1 MKCAFAGPSRAPKDG
16 FGEGLGGGLGSAA
29 VRFQRQLAHRFST
42 LFGLGSLILTAC
54 GGSNPPPPQP
64 QPVVSA
70 TGAGYA
76 DPAPAPKATF
86 GEVEADSFGDVQVLR
101 YEVPGWGELSSKQRV
116 LLYHLSEAAH
126 AGRDIIYD
134 QNYRHNLAIRK
145 TLEAIHE
152 APDVD
157 KSTDDFKAMHTYLKQ
172 VWFAH
177 GIHHHYSRAKFTPR
191 FSKEGFAAAV
201 KAVDPAKL
209 PLRDGETADQLVAKL
224 TPVIF
229 DPQVDAIQVNLKKD
243 VDKLK
248 SSATNLY
255 RGVTEKEAM
264 LFYKQ
269 RIDPKDPTPISHGL
283 NSRLV
288 KENGKLVEEVWKV
301 GGLYGSAIEKI
312 VGHLKDAIAVAENDK
327 QRKAWQLLVEYYE
340 TGDLKKF
347 DEYNQIWVTDTDSRI
362 DLING
367 FIEVYSDP
375 LGYRGA
381 FESVVSIRDLERTQR
396 IAAIGGQAQWFE
408 DNSPIEDAHKKEKVV
423 GISAKVISVVT
434 ECGDAAPAT
443 PIGINL
449 PNSAWIRKDHGSK
462 SVFLGNIVDAYQIV
476 RAESGILEEFASTL
490 QEVTRYKKHG
500 PKGYTLKVDMHEVI
514 GHASGQLDP
523 GVGTPKETLK
533 SYASTLEEA
542 RADLVA
548 LYYVMDQKLIDMGV
562 METMDVGKAAY
573 DGYIRNGMLVQ
584 LARIEP
590 GADLE
595 EAHMRNRQLISH
607 WAYEKGKKDKVIERV
622 ERAGKTYFVIRDYAK
637 LRDLFGELLREI
649 QRIKS
654 EGDYE
659 AGKNLVESYGVEVDE
674 ALHAQVLKRYAK
686 LGAKPY
692 SGFIQPKLTPVMK
705 NGEVVDTTITYPS
718 DYTEQMLRY
727 GDEYSYLPTY
737 N

>member
-1 MKCAFAGPSRAPKDG
+1 MPVATATA
-16 FGEGLGGGLGSAA
+16 
-29 VRFQRQLAHRFST
+29 ST
-42 LFGLGSLILTAC
+42 PA
-54 GGSNPPPPQP
+54 PPP
-64 QPVVSA
+64 S
-70 TGAGYA
+70 
-76 DPAPAPKATF
+76 PAAKF
-86 GEVEADSFGDVQVLR
+86 DVEADSFADVQVLR
-101 YEVPGWGELSSKQRV
+101 YQVPGWDGLTAQQRV

-145 TLEAIHE
+145 TLEAIYASE
-152 APDVD
+152 KVD
-157 KSTDDFKAMHTYLKQ
+157 KSTPDFEAMHTYLKQ

-177 GIHHHYSRAKFTPR
+177 GIHHHYSRAKFTPG
-191 FSKEGFAAAV
+191 FSRESFAAAV
-201 KAVDPAKL
+201 KAVDPAQL
-209 PLRDGETADQLVAKL
+209 PLQEGETADQLVAKL

-229 DPQVDAIQVNLKKD
+229 DPKVDAIQVNLKKD

-248 SSATNLY
+248 TSATNLY
-255 RGVTEKEAM
+255 RDVTEQEATA
-264 LFYKQ
+264 FYEQ
-269 RIDPKDPTPISHGL
+269 RVDPKDPTPISHGL

-288 KENGKLVEEVWKV
+288 KEKGKLVEKVWKV
-301 GGLYGSAIEKI
+301 GGLYGPAIEKI
-312 VGHLKDAIAVAENDK
+312 VGHLEQAIAVAENEK
-327 QRKAWQLLVEYYE
+327 QRKAWKLLVEYYR

-347 DEYNQIWVTDTDSRI
+347 DAYNEVWVTDTDSRI

-381 FESVVSIRDLERTQR
+381 YESVVSIRDLDRTKR
-396 IAAIGGQAQWFE
+396 IATIGGQAQWFE
-408 DNSPIEDAHKKEKVV
+408 DHSPIMAEHKKKEVV

-449 PNSAWIRKDHGSK
+449 PNSPWIRKDHGSK
-462 SVFLGNIVDAYQIV
+462 SVFLGNIVDAYQAV
-476 RAESGILEEFASTL
+476 RAESGVLEEFAHGL
-490 QEVTRYKKHG
+490 KEVVRYKKHG
-500 PKGYTLKVDMHEVI
+500 SQGYALKVDMHEVI
-514 GHASGQLDP
+514 GHASGQLNE

-548 LYYVMDQKLIDMGV
+548 LYFVMDQKLVDMGV
-562 METMDVGKAAY
+562 MESLEVGKAAY

-595 EAHMRNRQLISH
+595 EAHMRNRQLICH
-607 WAYEKGKKDKVIERV
+607 WAYDKGKADDVIERV
-622 ERAGKTYFVIRDYAK
+622 ERAGKTYFVIRDYQK
-637 LRDLFGELLREI
+637 LRDLFGDLLREI

-654 EGDYE
+654 EGDFE
-659 AGKNLVESYGVEVDE
+659 AGKNLVETFGVKVDE
-674 ALHAQVLKRYAK
+674 ALHEQVRKRYAS

-692 SGFIQPKLTPVMK
+692 SGFIQPELTPVMK
-705 NGEVVDTTITYPS
+705 NGEAVDATISYPT
-718 DYTEQMLRY
+718 DYTAQMLRF
-727 GDEYSYLPTY
+727 GDEYSHLPTY